1 MLLHSKQKA
10 FGLLRLRVMPFASQ
24 AETEFSILCDDSFQ
38 TSAGFNILDRNSRS
52 WSNMKHFV
60 QAGGGGSFFQAEIRS
75 LFLVRWTRVTFH
87 RFLIF
92 SIQNLTH
99 ATRLEYGGLE
109 MALSNTGKAIRM
121 HVKFSLEL
129 I

>member
-1 MLLHSKQKA
+1 
-10 FGLLRLRVMPFASQ
+10 
-24 AETEFSILCDDSFQ
+24 
-38 TSAGFNILDRNSRS
+38 
-52 WSNMKHFV
+52 MKHFV

-75 LFLVRWTRVTFH
+75 LFLARWTRVTFH

-92 SIQNLTH
+92 SIQNLTR

>member
-1 MLLHSKQKA
+1 
-10 FGLLRLRVMPFASQ
+10 
-24 AETEFSILCDDSFQ
+24 
-38 TSAGFNILDRNSRS
+38 
-52 WSNMKHFV
+52 MKHFV
-60 QAGGGGSFFQAEIRS
+60 QAGGGGSFFSSRNQIS
-75 LFLVRWTRVTFH
+75 FLVRWTRVTFH

-92 SIQNLTH
+92 SIQNLTR

-109 MALSNTGKAIRM
+109 MALSNTGQAIRM